1 MEWIDIDESLQKIQ
15 ESVYGRLIAWATE
28 KEETKEEEKKV
39 MQYSQTVVRQFCE
52 NGAGD
57 AIENGWQ
64 CGLGRMLDLR
74 EEVVCKA
81 VPYMLTAY
89 MYNYGLPRKGFVRAF
104 VKDRTEHGEGTDFS
118 QDELFGISKLEKEA
132 KQLGIGNLLRGKYID
147 PNPKVGAGAGG
158 SYKTP
163 LLHLSKLFS
172 FSGVELYWATGQNV
186 AYPFEP
192 QKYII
197 PKGYG
202 GLNNLKAAQ
211 KDRCL
216 IEIPEEKI
224 KSRKAAEDEG
234 KTGRIYYTQKFSI
247 DSITI
252 SIIEEELD
260 FFNAQMDK
268 TEDKTDIRRLKEGFR
283 NLYAEFLYIKEGIG
297 TLKARVEN
305 LENDFDKCIRDYH
318 LTNRSEKKA
327 RQFSSEMR
335 YESILNIFAGWYHFW
350 KEAEKKPKGSWHPE
364 YRVDPVLCVL
374 LLKRTL
380 YPVEEAANF
389 EKMIKEIGEKA
400 YEYVDEII
408 EGQFTDGM
416 FANPSLFDLLEMHQ

>member
-15 ESVYGRLIAWATE
+15 ESVYSRLIAWA
-28 KEETKEEEKKV
+28 KKTSFSEDI
-39 MQYSQTVVRQFCE
+39 MKYSQTVVRQFCE

-57 AIENGWQ
+57 TIENGWQ
-64 CGLGRMLDLR
+64 CGLGQMLDLR
-74 EEVVCKA
+74 EEVVCKT

-89 MYNYGLPRKGFVRAF
+89 MYNYGLPRKDFVRAF
-104 VKDRTEHGEGTDFS
+104 VEDRTEHGKGTDFS
-118 QDELFGISKLEKEA
+118 QDELFGISILKKET
-132 KQLGIGNLLRGKYID
+132 KQLGIGNLLRGEYINSD
-147 PNPKVGAGAGG
+147 AGG

-172 FSGVELYWATGQNV
+172 FSGVKLYWATGQNV

-211 KDRCL
+211 KDRRL
-216 IEIPEEKI
+216 IEIPGEKI
-224 KSRKAAEDEG
+224 KNRKAAEDEG
-234 KTGRIYYTQKFSI
+234 KTGRTYYTQRFSI

-268 TEDKTDIRRLKEGFR
+268 AEDETDIRRLKEGFR

-297 TLKARVEN
+297 ALKARVEN

-318 LTNRSEKKA
+318 LPNRSGKKA

-400 YEYVDEII
+400 YEYVDEIT

>member
-224 KSRKAAEDEG
+224 KNRKAAEDEG
-234 KTGRIYYTQKFSI
+234 KTGRIYYTQEFSI

-260 FFNAQMDK
+260 FFN
-268 TEDKTDIRRLKEGFR
+268 L
-283 NLYAEFLYIKEGIG
+283 
-297 TLKARVEN
+297 
-305 LENDFDKCIRDYH
+305 
-318 LTNRSEKKA
+318 
-327 RQFSSEMR
+327 
-335 YESILNIFAGWYHFW
+335 
-350 KEAEKKPKGSWHPE
+350 
-364 YRVDPVLCVL
+364 
-374 LLKRTL
+374 
-380 YPVEEAANF
+380 
-389 EKMIKEIGEKA
+389 
-400 YEYVDEII
+400 
-408 EGQFTDGM
+408 
-416 FANPSLFDLLEMHQ
+416 

>member
-1 MEWIDIDESLQKIQ
+1 
-15 ESVYGRLIAWATE
+15 
-28 KEETKEEEKKV
+28 
-39 MQYSQTVVRQFCE
+39 
-52 NGAGD
+52 
-57 AIENGWQ
+57 
-64 CGLGRMLDLR
+64 
-74 EEVVCKA
+74 
-81 VPYMLTAY
+81 